1 MRKTEVSII
10 IYLRF
15 EKFFL
20 LSEEGVDVIL
30 FKKNVKN
37 IFKKIWK
44 KKYLITD
51 LKYLAVR

>member
-37 IFKKIWK
+37 IFKKI
-44 KKYLITD
+44 
-51 LKYLAVR
+51 